1 MRKSGAVFFRTFD
14 SLEFAASPRD
24 IRDALE
30 FLRPKPSPWDFIR
43 LGGSTDGAYL
53 VPNSLDGIVACLSP
67 GVRNSKKFEDELA
80 HEHGIRSHLLDFSS
94 DLEKF
99 STPLIKGMQ
108 TFTKKW
114 LGAASDKTTVT
125 LAEWIEAAEPDPSKD
140 LMLQID
146 IEGAEWPILRDIDPE
161 VLRRF
166 RVIVIELHKLDDI
179 FSSPALFDEKAA
191 EAFAKLR
198 GVFTVIHAHP
208 NNCCGSSSNLF
219 GSGMRIPRTLELT
232 MVRTDF
238 LETALKAGKPRH
250 PELPHPLDIGRNV
263 PGSPPIFLGSGW
275 RSTQPR
281 WGTVFRILL
290 QSLSYE
296 ILWRWKKLIPAKLY
310 RAIKPS
316 PAA

>member
-1 MRKSGAVFFRTFD
+1 MFFRTFD
-14 SLEFAASPRD
+14 SLEFASCPRD

-30 FLRPKPSPWDFIR
+30 FLRPKPSPWNFIR
-43 LGGSTDGAYL
+43 LGGNQDGAYL
-53 VPNSLDGIVACLSP
+53 VPNALDGIAACLSP
-67 GVRNSKKFEDELA
+67 GVRNSKTFEDELA
-80 HEHGIRSHLLDFSS
+80 HQHRIRSHLLDFSS

-114 LGAASDKTTVT
+114 LGVASDETTVT
-125 LAEWIEAAEPDPSKD
+125 LAEWIAATEPDASKD

-146 IEGAEWPILRDIDPE
+146 IEGAEWPILTDVDFE

-166 RVIVIELHKLDDI
+166 RIIVIELHKLDDI
-179 FSSPALFDEKAA
+179 FSNPALFEEKAA
-191 EAFAKLR
+191 NAFKKLR
-198 GVFTVIHAHP
+198 GAFTVIHAHP
-208 NNCCGSSSNLF
+208 NNCCGSSPKLF
-219 GSGMRIPRTLELT
+219 GSGMRIPRTFELT

-238 LETALKAGKPRH
+238 LETALKAGRPHR

-263 PGSPPIFLGSGW
+263 PGTPPIFLGSGW
-275 RSTQPR
+275 RSESPSWASVT
-281 WGTVFRILL
+281 RIVL
-290 QSLSYE
+290 QSLAYE

-316 PAA
+316 RAA